1 MNRTPTI
8 HSLPILCAA
17 LAIALAAAAPAR
29 AQQPAS
35 TPEER
40 SAPVAAPPVVP
51 ATAAAPA
58 GPSAP
63 VEDPL
68 AEQRAAIAR
77 LAGWAGEWEGTGWAF
92 TRAGRGEFTIRE
104 SVQLKLG
111 GVALLVQGLGKS
123 KPADGGEEV
132 VTHDALAVLTWDPEG
147 DRYLFRHYTAD
158 GHEGESVLEPF
169 EDGWR
174 WGFRDPRHGV
184 DVRFTIRLGADAWH
198 ETGEVSRDGGATWQ
212 QMLAME
218 LRRVGG

>member
-1 MNRTPTI
+1 MPRHAFDPVA
-8 HSLPILCAA
+8 LVLGAVFVAA
-17 LAIALAAAAPAR
+17 GAIVLAGGELITDGRALVPVGLIAL
-29 AQQPAS
+29 
-35 TPEER
+35 
-40 SAPVAAPPVVP
+40 
-51 ATAAAPA
+51 
-58 GPSAP
+58 
-63 VEDPL
+63 
-68 AEQRAAIAR
+68 
-77 LAGWAGEWEGTGWAF
+77 
-92 TRAGRGEFTIRE
+92 
-104 SVQLKLG
+104 

-184 DVRFTIRLGADAWH
+184 DVRFTIRLGADAWR

-212 QMLAME
+212 PMLGME
-218 LRRVGG
+218 LRRAGG